1 MKFGIRRYWILL
13 VIGSCLPCLAQI
25 TGKLTAAGTGQP
37 IDHGLV
43 MGEGI
48 NWAYSNEDGQFIL
61 PKGRFRGAN
70 APPQVPVTFRADGFR
85 PVTRVAESED
95 AVLDVQLEL
104 NLASDWIISQCEKAA
119 ANRTIGSEM
128 RFTLPPKTAPAESY
142 HDVDYGGEFVTTKI
156 DGKTF
161 SMRTMR
167 GAMCCG
173 GRPLPSRYLNSRNIV
188 ERAWTLKANGR
199 VFDGMDSRG
208 IAADGTLWRWV
219 GPLLGEQAEY
229 QDANEQAAK
238 FFDSILDTMCIAPKF

>member
-1 MKFGIRRYWILL
+1 
-13 VIGSCLPCLAQI
+13 
-25 TGKLTAAGTGQP
+25 
-37 IDHGLV
+37 

-61 PKGRFRGAN
+61 PKGRFRGPN

-128 RFTLPPKTAPAESY
+128 RFTLPPKTVPPESY
-142 HDVDYGGEFVTTKI
+142 HDIDYGGDFVTTKI

-161 SMRTMR
+161 SMRTMS

-199 VFDGMDSRG
+199 VFDEWTAEESLLMEYFG
-208 IAADGTLWRWV
+208 V
-219 GPLLGEQAEY
+219 GSDHFSVNKPNTKMQTSKQPSFLIPFSTRCA
-229 QDANEQAAK
+229 
-238 FFDSILDTMCIAPKF
+238 

>member
-1 MKFGIRRYWILL
+1 
-13 VIGSCLPCLAQI
+13 
-25 TGKLTAAGTGQP
+25 
-37 IDHGLV
+37 

-199 VFDGMDSRG
+199 VFDEWTAEESLLMEHFG
-208 IAADGTLWRWV
+208 V
-219 GPLLGEQAEY
+219 GSDHFSVNKPNTKTQTSKQPSFLTPFSTRCA
-229 QDANEQAAK
+229 
-238 FFDSILDTMCIAPKF
+238 